1 MKKLLLPNMD
11 GCDKVCCVSHR
22 SPPQFFKNPVFN
34 TSRRRLMQQEDLY
47 THPHS
52 CHTQLLLDKYT
63 DIIDRNK
70 YNNNHI

>member
-34 TSRRRLMQQEDLY
+34 TSDATRFVPQNY
-47 THPHS
+47 
-52 CHTQLLLDKYT
+52 
-63 DIIDRNK
+63 
-70 YNNNHI
+70 